1 MRRNRLRRMK
11 NRGHVVQ
18 EISMTPLVDVALTLL
33 IIFMVATPMLQ
44 NVIKVELPSSRIDD
58 GVPSSQTQ
66 QDLTVYIDKGRKM
79 YLNGT
84 EYPLQTLLKELKSL
98 VKKGKDEIV
107 FVKADQAVPY
117 GIVIDLV
124 DTIKVSGGIKYV
136 ALATKRSF

>member
-11 NRGHVVQ
+11 NRGHVLQ
-18 EISMTPLVDVALTLL
+18 ELSMTPLVDVALTLL

-58 GVPSSQTQ
+58 SVPSSHSQ
-66 QDLTVYIDKGRKM
+66 QELTVYIDKSRKF
-79 YLNGT
+79 YLNGQ
-84 EYPLQTLLKELKSL
+84 EFSLNALLKELKVL
-98 VKKGKDEIV
+98 VKKDKDDIV

-117 GIVIDLV
+117 GAVIDLV

>member
-84 EYPLQTLLKELKSL
+84 EYPLQTLLKELKVL